1 VYAGVVSTRWEA
13 VQLGRRLARE
23 EHLFKHVSDKYEFRD
38 DFLFYRFLD
47 PNSSVTSSQ
56 FFDMDSSMN
65 DHGAPTIAPNDE
77 AGTELADKADA
88 FRTYADVRSRKHR
101 LQLYKNVFVGSEAV
115 DSLIYAGVISSRAEA
130 VELGQTL
137 MKEIRLFTSVRGAVN
152 FADDKSFYRF
162 NDRHLKRQSVDSPN
176 GEAKQQVDQP
186 MMDELRTVAESFQ
199 KTVESRDRKF
209 RFRTYQNCF
218 VGAEAVD
225 QMIASGLA
233 ESRIEAVQLGRA
245 LSRELDLFTN
255 VSDDG
260 PFCDGFAFY
269 RFCDMDL
276 SQNSVMSDSTRL
288 MNASS
293 RRRTAMSIARGSL
306 NSLRNSISDGS
317 RRGRSSGSL
326 DARGSLDGGSL
337 RSNASKP
344 NPFPDVENNDDVSD
358 PFRLNTTTSGQF
370 LEIVPEA
377 GESRSGDWDLVPDSA
392 HRRSPP
398 ATGGLAGTTGT
409 GGTN

>member
-1 VYAGVVSTRWEA
+1 
-13 VQLGRRLARE
+13 
-23 EHLFKHVSDKYEFRD
+23 
-38 DFLFYRFLD
+38 
-47 PNSSVTSSQ
+47 
-56 FFDMDSSMN
+56 MN

-199 KTVESRDRKF
+199 KMVESRDRKF